1 MQRGGLV
8 VPSSASASEERFRV
22 QMGFNLLVCFSKAQ
36 TYCSLGKVYAATPGG
51 GEDRPCTE
59 GYLKT
64 AVVCDGGE

>member
-1 MQRGGLV
+1 MQRGGPV
-8 VPSSASASEERFRV
+8 VHSSASTSEERFRV
-22 QMGFNLLVCFSKAQ
+22 QMGFNLLVFSKAQ

-51 GEDRPCTE
+51 GEDRPCIE